1 MTLKIYY
8 LKWFG
13 LTSFVHFKAKLYPTK
28 CNEEIVNDVTFARD
42 DNTRI
47 KPHKNVPVGSF
58 RNRDEET
65 NKMTRD
71 VINNITLVCHDNMLI
86 KAQTKVLRETN
97 ETHRGKLD
105 KETNEKTI
113 EVATLV
119 ILVLDEDIIIKAHTN
134 VLDPYASSPISIYFL
149 EGFLSMVP
157 KFIFSTRMVFLPS
170 FHLQLGIQLPIHEKQ

>member
-1 MTLKIYY
+1 MGMITQSQTKTIDQDKVFEHNDTFRTLKIYY

-58 RNRDEET
+58 RNRDVET

-86 KAQTKVLRETN
+86 KAHTKVLRETN

-119 ILVLDEDIIIKAHTN
+119 ILVLDEDITIKAHTN
-134 VLDPYASSPISIYFL
+134 VLDPYASSPI
-149 EGFLSMVP
+149 
-157 KFIFSTRMVFLPS
+157 
-170 FHLQLGIQLPIHEKQ
+170 FHLLP

>member
-1 MTLKIYY
+1 MFEHNDTFRTLKIYY

-58 RNRDEET
+58 RNRDVET
-65 NKMTRD
+65 NKMSRD

-86 KAQTKVLRETN
+86 KAHTKVLRETN
-97 ETHRGKLD
+97 ETHWGKLD

-119 ILVLDEDIIIKAHTN
+119 ILVLDEDIIIKAHKH
-134 VLDPYASSPISIYFL
+134 VLDPYASSPI
-149 EGFLSMVP
+149 
-157 KFIFSTRMVFLPS
+157 
-170 FHLQLGIQLPIHEKQ
+170 FHLLP